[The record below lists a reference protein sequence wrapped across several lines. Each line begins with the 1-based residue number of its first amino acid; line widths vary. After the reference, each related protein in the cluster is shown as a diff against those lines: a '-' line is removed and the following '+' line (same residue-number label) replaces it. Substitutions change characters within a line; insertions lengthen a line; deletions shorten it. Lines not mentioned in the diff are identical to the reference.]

1 MDTQPIEA
9 SLKKKLIELESR
21 LAHVKKDMSQS
32 HSADSSEQAVER
44 ENDEVLE
51 EVGQETQS
59 AIEDIRLALARI
71 EQGSYGICSACGES
85 ISPGRLEARPEAVHC
100 VRCAEK

>member
-1 MDTQPIEA
+1 MDIQQIEA
-9 SLKKKLIELESR
+9 NLKQKLTELEDR
-21 LAHVKKDMSQS
+21 LAHIKKDMSQS

-71 EQGSYGICSACGES
+71 AQGSYGRCSDCGDA
-85 ISPGRLEARPEAVHC
+85 INPQRLEALPEAVHC
-100 VRCAEK
+100 MSCAGK